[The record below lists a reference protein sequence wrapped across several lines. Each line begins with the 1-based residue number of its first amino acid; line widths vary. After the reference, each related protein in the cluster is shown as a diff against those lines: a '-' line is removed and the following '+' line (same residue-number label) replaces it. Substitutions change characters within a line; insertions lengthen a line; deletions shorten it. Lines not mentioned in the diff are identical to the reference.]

1 MLLDILL
8 PDLYSFFVFFIIQV
22 MNFVAQFRIVQR
34 LIMLCTVIWI
44 IVVMYKTGII
54 DSLKS
59 QLTIAVGGVEESVT
73 SPYHNVFNQSDTR
86 LNDNIKGI
94 LRDGKMAHSVHSIVH
109 HVSKQSKLF
118 NQSNKATL

>member
-1 MLLDILL
+1 
-8 PDLYSFFVFFIIQV
+8 
-22 MNFVAQFRIVQR
+22 
-34 LIMLCTVIWI
+34 MLCTVIWI

-86 LNDNIKGI
+86 LNDNIKDI

-109 HVSKQSKLF
+109 HVSTIGISEHIMLCSCK
-118 NQSNKATL
+118 

>member
-1 MLLDILL
+1 
-8 PDLYSFFVFFIIQV
+8 

-118 NQSNKATL
+118 NQSNKATLLVILATVC